1 MRLILKLIAAPFIV
15 LLTILVTV
23 LLFLFSVSSFLL
35 TTASIIMALL
45 GVGLF
50 FISYPVGGIIYLGI
64 AFLLSPFGLQA
75 VAGAVITGLNSLN
88 LSLRQ
93 FITSWSLRA
102 KLSRSNMDGGLAWP
116 PFSMKGG
123 IFSGNNCLAASPRQR
138 SRKYSR
144 GYSWLSGL
152 WEKSWKDGGR
162 EIHIFL

>member
-15 LLTILVTV
+15 LLTVLVAI

-35 TTASIIMALL
+35 TAASVIMALL

-50 FISYPVGGIIYLGI
+50 FISCPVGGIIYLGI

-93 FITSWSLRA
+93 FITS
-102 KLSRSNMDGGLAWP
+102 
-116 PFSMKGG
+116 
-123 IFSGNNCLAASPRQR
+123 
-138 SRKYSR
+138 
-144 GYSWLSGL
+144 
-152 WEKSWKDGGR
+152 
-162 EIHIFL
+162 

>member
-50 FISYPVGGIIYLGI
+50 FISYPVGGVIYLGI

-75 VAGAVITGLNSLN
+75 VAGAVITLKPVSAA
-88 LSLRQ
+88 
-93 FITSWSLRA
+93 IHH
-102 KLSRSNMDGGLAWP
+102 KLIA
-116 PFSMKGG
+116 
-123 IFSGNNCLAASPRQR
+123 SGQVGP
-138 SRKYSR
+138 K
-144 GYSWLSGL
+144 
-152 WEKSWKDGGR
+152 
-162 EIHIFL
+162 

>member
-15 LLTILVTV
+15 LLTVLIAV

-35 TTASIIMALL
+35 TAASVIMALL

-50 FISYPVGGIIYLGI
+50 FISYPVGGVYLGI

-93 FITSWSLRA
+93 FITS
-102 KLSRSNMDGGLAWP
+102 
-116 PFSMKGG
+116 
-123 IFSGNNCLAASPRQR
+123 
-138 SRKYSR
+138 
-144 GYSWLSGL
+144 
-152 WEKSWKDGGR
+152 
-162 EIHIFL
+162 